1 MESYVIG
8 VDFGTLSGRAV
19 LASARSGEIAAQRAL
34 EYPHSILEG
43 PAPGWALHV
52 PEDYLTVLEGVVS
65 PLLRDAGISPEQVS
79 AIAWDATSC
88 TVLPAMAD
96 GTPLAS
102 LPGFR
107 ENPHA
112 YVKLWKH
119 LTAEREARH
128 IADAAARNCPELL
141 EDYGGTVSAQWM
153 LPKLLQ
159 ILSEAPEVYA
169 RSDLFLEVTDWLTL
183 ALTGS
188 LSRSRCCAGFKSFYR
203 TGAGYPPVE
212 FLKKLDRRLEHLYTE
227 KLRGPVNAPWE
238 TAGRLRESWARRLG
252 LRPGTPVAAGIIDAH
267 AGLLGSG
274 VTEAGQVLL
283 AMGTSTCQMLFSREK
298 SVIPGIF
305 GVARDSVLP
314 GLYTYE
320 AGQACVG
327 DLLDW
332 FVRTSLPTRT
342 AEDTNI
348 HTRLSQEAASLPP
361 GSGGLLALDWWNG
374 QRSPYGDDRL
384 TGVMLG
390 MTVRTTPV
398 QQYRALMEATAY
410 GTRLILETFQAGGIS
425 IRDVFACGGISRK
438 NPVMLQIYADILN
451 RPIRIARQEQTTALG
466 AAILAASAA
475 GLHSS
480 PAEAVRAMTRPP
492 ETVYYPNPERAA
504 AYDSLYREYRTLAEY
519 FAREN
524 PVMHRLQ
531 KLRQP
536 QALTAPP
543 AGAAAPPA
551 APPT

>member
-8 VDFGTLSGRAV
+8 IDFGTLSARAV
-19 LASARSGEIAAQRAL
+19 LANARSGEIAAQCCL
-34 EYPHSILEG
+34 DYPHGILEG
-43 PAPGWALHV
+43 PDSGWALHD
-52 PEDYLTVLEGVVS
+52 PEDYLTALEGTVP
-65 PLLRDAGISPEQVS
+65 PLLRDTGVSPDRVS

-88 TVLPAMAD
+88 TVLPALAD

-102 LPGFR
+102 LSDFR

-119 LTAEREARH
+119 LTAERQARC
-128 IADAAARNCPELL
+128 IAAAAEAACPELL
-141 EDYGGTVSAQWM
+141 EDYGGGVSAQWM

-159 ILSEAPEVYA
+159 ILEEAPEVYA

-183 ALTGS
+183 VLTGS
-188 LSRSRCCAGFKSFYR
+188 LSRSRCCAGFKSFWR
-203 TGAGYPPVE
+203 SGPGYPPPE
-212 FLKKLDRRLEHLYTE
+212 FLRRLDPQLERLYAE

-238 TAGRLRESWARRLG
+238 TAGHLREPWARRLG
-252 LRPGTPVAAGIIDAH
+252 LLPGTPVAAGIIDAH

-274 VTEAGQVLL
+274 AAEAGQVLL
-283 AMGTSTCQMLFSREK
+283 AMGTSACQMLFSRERK
-298 SVIPGIF
+298 VIPGIF
-305 GVARDSVLP
+305 GAARDSVLP

-332 FVRTSLPTRT
+332 FVRTSLPHRA
-342 AEDTNI
+342 AEADI
-348 HTRLSQEAASLPP
+348 HTRLSREAAALPP

-384 TGVMLG
+384 SGVMLG

-410 GTRLILETFQAGGIS
+410 GTRLILETFQAGGLPIQ
-425 IRDVFACGGISRK
+425 DVLACGGISRK
-438 NPVMLQIYADILN
+438 NPVMLQIYADVLN
-451 RPIRIARQEQTTALG
+451 RPVRVAYQEQTTALG
-466 AAILAASAA
+466 AAVLAASAA
-475 GLHSS
+475 KLHSS

-492 ETVYYPNPERAA
+492 ETVYRPDPERAA
-504 AYDSLYREYRTLAEY
+504 AYEALYREYRTLAEY

-524 PVMHRLQ
+524 PVMHRLHE
-531 KLRQP
+531 L
-536 QALTAPP
+536 
-543 AGAAAPPA
+543 
-551 APPT
+551 